1 MLTDLGNG
9 RVRFELYWPHA
20 SRVDLD
26 GNFAGRGHGGRRT
39 VPMRCGS
46 RGWWSAEMVLPPGRH
61 TYRYMVNGCYGV
73 PDYGAGDAVYDA
85 TGNLVTRVV
94 VGTGLQGKPVLTRGR
109 AAVPRRSADARS
121 IDAVNEFSPR
131 AR

>member
-20 SRVDLD
+20 SRVELE
-26 GNFAGRGHGGRRT
+26 GNFGRGA

-46 RGWWSAEMVLPPGRH
+46 RGWWSAEVALPPGRH

-73 PDYGAGDAVYDA
+73 PDYAAGDAVYDA

-94 VGTGLQGKPVLTRGR
+94 LGQGLAGRPVLQQDR
-109 AAVPRRSADARS
+109 AAGPPARRAGGFSPGV
-121 IDAVNEFSPR
+121 VNEFSPG